1 MMPVLFFS
9 FALLAVPVL
18 ALALIAGRARRALPA
33 VALTLAAVVLGLAYA
48 AGAELLG
55 RPKPLRLAALE
66 RGAGEAVV
74 LASHYEEGR
83 AIFLWLVLP
92 GASAPRAYVMPWSQ
106 QAAEALLRA
115 ERAAEE
121 RGTQVVMRDPFG
133 ASDSSSEGRF
143 EVLDLPPLPPK
154 PGG

>member
-1 MMPVLFFS
+1 MMPVLFPL
-9 FALLAVPVL
+9 FAVLVLPVL
-18 ALALIAGRARRALPA
+18 ALALVAGRARRAVPA
-33 VALTLAAVVLGLAYA
+33 VALTLAAAILGLAYA

-74 LASHYEEGR
+74 LASSYDEGR

-92 GASAPRAYVMPWSQ
+92 GAAEPRAYVLPWSQ
-106 QAAEALLRA
+106 QAAEELLRA

-133 ASDSSSEGRF
+133 TGDTSSEGRF
-143 EVLDLPPLPPK
+143 EALELPPLPPK